1 MRRKQRVMA
10 WPAYM
15 VPSLGLMPPIP
26 AMRKY
31 VFLRSKM
38 DESASA
44 VTVAAALISEG
55 SENQRGYGH

>member
-1 MRRKQRVMA
+1 MGPKRGVMA
-10 WPAYM
+10 RSAYM
-15 VPSLGLMPPIP
+15 VPSLGLIPPMP

-38 DESASA
+38 DENTSA

-55 SENQRGYGH
+55 SENQRGYGF